1 MFLSVG
7 IITIVSAPVV
17 YWRLDN
23 GITTARFFNDHERAQ
38 AIERL
43 RANQTGTD
51 SHEFKCSHIAELA
64 LEPKSYLF
72 IGMTLLLNL
81 NAQVTNT
88 FGPLIL
94 SGFGFD
100 PLTTSLL
107 NIPFGLIQFLA
118 ILIGSW
124 AAQKSRYKSFVMMV
138 FILPV
143 VIGVMMLYTLSRTA
157 EEQIPLMVGYYLAA
171 FLFAANPLIVSWIL
185 GNTAGTTKISGMM
198 ACYQGSS
205 GLGNIIGPLFFK
217 PEDAPSYHPGLRV
230 VLGGSVLLFVFVLA
244 QLANLMVLNR
254 MQEKKRIRSGKKAV
268 LHDASMDDQFVSQDG
283 DAETEDGPQQSMA
296 ALLDLTDRKNLDFIY
311 IY

>member
-23 GITTARFFNDHERAQ
+23 GITSARFFNDHERDQ
-38 AIERL
+38 ATERL

-51 SHEFKCSHIAELA
+51 SHDFKWSHIVELA

-94 SGFGFD
+94 SGIGFD
-100 PLTTSLL
+100 KLTTSLL
-107 NIPFGLIQFLA
+107 NIPFGLIQFLS
-118 ILIGSW
+118 ILVGSW
-124 AAQKSRYKSFVMMV
+124 AAQKSRYKSFVMIV
-138 FILPV
+138 FMLPV
-143 VIGVMMLYTLSRTA
+143 VLGIMLLYTLARTA
-157 EEQIPLMVGYYLAA
+157 REQVPLMVGYYLLAC
-171 FLFAANPLIVSWIL
+171 LFAANPLIVSWIL

-230 VLGGSVLLFVFVLA
+230 VLGGSVLLLIIVLG
-244 QLANLMVLNR
+244 QLVNLMVLNR
-254 MQEKKRIRSGKKAV
+254 MQEKKRVQSGKKAV
-268 LHDASMDDQFVSQDG
+268 LHDRSMDEQFVSYD
-283 DAETEDGPQQSMA
+283 DDNETEDSQQQSMA
-296 ALLDLTDRKNLDFIY
+296 AALDLTDRKNPDFIY